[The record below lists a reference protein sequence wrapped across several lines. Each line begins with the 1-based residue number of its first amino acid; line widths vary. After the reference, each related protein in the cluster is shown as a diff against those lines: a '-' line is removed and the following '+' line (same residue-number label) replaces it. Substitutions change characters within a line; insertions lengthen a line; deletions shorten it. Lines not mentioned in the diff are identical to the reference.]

1 MRSAKVV
8 LAASLLALLG
18 GVLPASG
25 QTLTFTLFE
34 RYLDSLR
41 EQAAIP
47 GMSFAVIENG
57 AVWGRGLGKQ
67 DLEANTAATPDTPYH
82 IAGLS
87 QTFGAAMLLRTCLE
101 SDSLELNDRVVR
113 WVPQYPDQVA
123 TVAQLL
129 THTVTGRFAYD
140 LDRFAGLTD
149 VIVECA
155 DMPYGQTL
163 TNTVFEPAA
172 MANSVPG
179 SSFASTTSAF
189 AESTLTRFADV
200 VRRTAPAYRVDR
212 GRTTR
217 VDMPPAQLSAASG
230 VISTVMDL
238 ARFIRALETG
248 SLLALPDV
256 EASWTQARAQGA
268 PVPTGLGW
276 FVQNYMANGSSN
288 GEPLIWQFGQVKDGH
303 SALIM
308 KLPARGLT
316 FIALANSDGLTAP
329 YNLQNGDARESP
341 FAALFLKFFLP

>member
-1 MRSAKVV
+1 VRSAKVV
-8 LAASLLALLG
+8 LAASLLALLA
-18 GVLPASG
+18 GVSPASG
-25 QTLTFTLFE
+25 QTLTFSLFE

-67 DLEANTAATPDTPYH
+67 DLESNTTATPDTPYH

-101 SDSLELNDRVVR
+101 GDSLELNDRVVR
-113 WVPQYPDQVA
+113 WVPQYPDQAA
-123 TVAQLL
+123 TVSQLL
-129 THTVTGRFAYD
+129 THTVTGQFAYD

-155 DMPYGQTL
+155 DVPYGQTL
-163 TNTVFEPAA
+163 TNTVFEPFG
-172 MANSVPG
+172 MASSAPGGTFDGAVP
-179 SSFASTTSAF
+179 AF
-189 AESTLTRFADV
+189 PESTLSRFAAV

-212 GRTTR
+212 GRATR
-217 VDMPPAQLSAASG
+217 VDVPPAKLSAASG

-238 ARFIRALETG
+238 ARFSRALETG
-248 SLLALPDV
+248 SILTAADV
-256 EASWTQARAQGA
+256 DASWTQARAQGT
-268 PVPTGLGW
+268 PVPTGFGW
-276 FVQNYMANGSSN
+276 FVQNYN
-288 GEPLIWQFGQVKDGH
+288 GEALVWQFGQVKDGH
-303 SALIM
+303 SALFL
-308 KLPARGLT
+308 KVPARGLT